1 MCCKFLLKLLIK
13 IVSIYS
19 NRHAYE
25 ISWNEICLRIRT
37 HLSDT
42 QDEAAGSE
50 DEGPA
55 VNRERVSDR
64 AWPGRDEAPK
74 YYRWWTMEKSCP
86 SSGTQ
91 CRGCN
96 RPPWPGRC
104 ARQRTPTWLTRRKKS
119 ESPVETMSSMRGC
132 ARDEADCRRE
142 SMRHSW
148 RGGSGRRRG
157 DNSPSQ
163 TKTRELTTMK

>member
-1 MCCKFLLKLLIK
+1 M
-13 IVSIYS
+13 
-19 NRHAYE
+19 
-25 ISWNEICLRIRT
+25 CLRIRT

-42 QDEAAGSE
+42 QDGAAGSV
-50 DEGPA
+50 DEGRA
-55 VNRERVSDR
+55 VGRERVSE

-74 YYRWWTMEKSCP
+74 YYRWWTMGMSYP
-86 SSGTQ
+86 SSDSQ
-91 CRGCN
+91 CMGCN

-132 ARDEADCRRE
+132 ARDEANCPRE

-148 RGGSGRRRG
+148 RGGSGWRRG
-157 DNSPSQ
+157 DNSPSPKIESWPLWNNKISNSEEFYLWHQ
-163 TKTRELTTMK
+163 LLVFSWPARCT